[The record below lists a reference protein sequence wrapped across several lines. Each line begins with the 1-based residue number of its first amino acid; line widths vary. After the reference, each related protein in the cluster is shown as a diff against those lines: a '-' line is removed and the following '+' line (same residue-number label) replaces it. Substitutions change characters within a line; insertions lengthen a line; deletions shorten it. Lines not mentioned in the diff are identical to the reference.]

1 MKLISQRVKKIMND
15 CRAKA
20 EAAGLNI
27 RGETLEYIVTNQD
40 MIELNPKVM
49 IPTLYDYW
57 VNDVEVIRDKW
68 VYDVNPHNAYEC
80 AINTRPAISF
90 YNDNNPDWLNSMIFF
105 HVLGHHDF
113 FHNNVFFR
121 KTWDDDFC
129 GQALADKR
137 LISKIREDMGAEKRW
152 VDYVIEFARSADNL
166 VGYYAELEDSD
177 KEGRADIHG
186 ANSERM
192 NFYFGDFLKQ
202 RSEDK
207 TVEIKFYYDEITR
220 LNECQKKFGNKQGE
234 AIFFEDFEFKSK
246 FPEFIGVFEKRKKK
260 EKIKSKDILQHLM
273 EHSEFMNKEENK
285 WMKEV
290 LGVVRNTSLYF
301 QPQIRTKIANEGWA
315 SVWHERLFIRDEQM
329 SSHEIEFAK
338 VNAGVLADPKIGLNP
353 YIVGK
358 RLLEFIEKLAGKG
371 KLAYGY
377 QLIKD
382 AEERKRFDQKPG
394 AEYAKKILFEARA
407 NFNDFA
413 LVNFLSDEDFQD
425 FVDEHRLFVA
435 GERLNLREGIRETY
449 IKSRSGKAYRKL
461 LNDSLY
467 HPPHI
472 IIDEAKAKGSG
483 LYLDHIFE
491 GRSLY
496 TRYIPAVLPGLS
508 YLAGGPVKLETT
520 EFEIEQTN
528 EWADQDD
535 EAEIAY
541 KKVRVLYTCENK
553 KLDRAILSRE

>member
-40 MIELNPKVM
+40 MIELKPKVM

-137 LISKIREDMGAEKRW
+137 LINKIREDMGAEKRW
-152 VDYVIEFARSADNL
+152 VDYVIEFARSVDNL
-166 VGYYAELEDSD
+166 VGYYAELEDAD
-177 KEGRADIHG
+177 KEGKADIHG
-186 ANSERM
+186 ANSEKM
-192 NFYFGDFLKQ
+192 SFYFGDFLKQ
-202 RSEDK
+202 RCADK
-207 TVEIKFYYDEITR
+207 TVELKFYYDEIAR

-246 FPEFIGVFEKRKKK
+246 FLEFTGMFEKRKKK
-260 EKIKSKDILQHLM
+260 EKTKSKDILQHLM
-273 EHSEFMNKEENK
+273 EHSEFINKEENK

-315 SVWHERLFIRDEQM
+315 SVWHERLFIRDERM
-329 SSHEIEFAK
+329 NGHETEFAA
-338 VNAGVLADPKIGLNP
+338 VNAGVLADPKLGLNP

-358 RLLEFIEKLAGKG
+358 RLLEFIEELARKG

-382 AEERKRFDQKPG
+382 VEERKRFDQKPG

-413 LVNFLSDEDFQD
+413 LVNFLSDDDFQD
-425 FVDEHRLFVA
+425 FVDKHKLFVA
-435 GERLNLREGIRETY
+435 GTRMNQREGIIETY

-472 IIDEAKAKGSG
+472 IIDEAKANSGG
-483 LYLDHIFE
+483 LYLDHVFE

-496 TRYIPAVLPGLS
+496 TSYIPAVLSGLS
-508 YLAGGPVKLETT
+508 YLAGGQVKLETT

-528 EWADQDD
+528 ERTDQDE
-535 EAEIAY
+535 EAEVKY
-541 KKVRVLYTCENK
+541 KKIRVLYTCANK
-553 KLDRAILSRE
+553 KLDRTILSRE